1 MEIREI
7 KESDFAQVVE
17 IIKDYKREM
26 GNELSPEKEPAVLA
40 TLQGLIGRA
49 ESTTLTA
56 VEGEQ
61 VKGFVNAHCCP
72 FPLICGDE
80 WYITELFINK
90 ECRGEGVG
98 SALLGELE
106 DRAKKAGVIRMC
118 LNNFRT
124 LESYK
129 REFYSKHGYV
139 VREQAANFIKI
150 L

>member
-1 MEIREI
+1 MQIREI
-7 KESDFAQVVE
+7 KEDDFEQVLE
-17 IIKDYKREM
+17 IIKDYKSEM
-26 GNELSPEKEPAVLA
+26 GNELSPEKGPAVLD
-40 TLQGLIGRA
+40 TLQRLIGRE
-49 ESTTLTA
+49 ESTTLAA
-56 VEGEQ
+56 VEGEL
-61 VKGFVNAHCCP
+61 VKGFINAHCCP

-106 DRAKKAGVIRMC
+106 KRAKEAGVIRMM

-129 REFYSKHGYV
+129 REFYAKHGYV
-139 VREQAANFIKI
+139 VREQAANFIKV